1 MSNAPPA
8 PLQTPVHVTINTPAP
23 STPVSAP
30 SPVFQPASPSTTPLV
45 STGRPPLKKGPPTPS
60 PMKPSNIFSYLSPTQ
75 HDEEGEEEKKESNEE
90 VPVSPLDKEIKRMI
104 LKTGVDKNEIVAA
117 LIQYKVLG
125 KEKFLKGASNPEE
138 DTQWTINT
146 FIRNHLDFLYAQK
159 ILKPNETLPPLDTIK
174 K

>member
-1 MSNAPPA
+1 
-8 PLQTPVHVTINTPAP
+8 
-23 STPVSAP
+23 
-30 SPVFQPASPSTTPLV
+30 
-45 STGRPPLKKGPPTPS
+45 
-60 PMKPSNIFSYLSPTQ
+60 
-75 HDEEGEEEKKESNEE
+75 
-90 VPVSPLDKEIKRMI
+90 MI

-174 K
+174 KGLEKYIKDNDLNLPHHKGTNRNKINLNAMYKELHEYIKTGKTLKPSSELETIYERDLEDESPEYLYNLAKERKIKLKKKLIGNEDYLLQKLGVFK

>member
-1 MSNAPPA
+1 
-8 PLQTPVHVTINTPAP
+8 
-23 STPVSAP
+23 
-30 SPVFQPASPSTTPLV
+30 
-45 STGRPPLKKGPPTPS
+45 
-60 PMKPSNIFSYLSPTQ
+60 
-75 HDEEGEEEKKESNEE
+75 
-90 VPVSPLDKEIKRMI
+90 MI

-138 DTQWTINT
+138 ATQWTINT

-174 K
+174 KGLEKYIKDNDLNLPHHKGTNRNQINLNTMYKELHEYIKTGKLN